1 MLIFKIVKC
10 LGGKRRNKEFLKDI
24 KFDETKKVYY
34 FPYTICGTTL
44 NYFTL

>member
-1 MLIFKIVKC
+1 M
-10 LGGKRRNKEFLKDI
+10 NKEFLKNI

-44 NYFTL
+44 NYLTL